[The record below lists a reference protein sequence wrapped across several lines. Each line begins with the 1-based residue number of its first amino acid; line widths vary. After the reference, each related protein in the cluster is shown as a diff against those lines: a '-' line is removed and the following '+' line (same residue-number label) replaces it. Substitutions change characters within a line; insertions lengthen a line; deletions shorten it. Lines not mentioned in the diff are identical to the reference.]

1 MTDASASL
9 VYRGPPA
16 PATEGETNMRY
27 MMLIHHDDEAL
38 TKAGPEMASDY
49 AAFTQAIE
57 KAGVAYQSG
66 LRLAPGAKATSVRVR
81 GGKAEVLD
89 GPYADTREQLAGY
102 FLIDVPGIDQA
113 IEWANRCPS
122 ARYGVI
128 EVRPVMEH
136 DASSR

>member
-1 MTDASASL
+1 
-9 VYRGPPA
+9 
-16 PATEGETNMRY
+16 MRY

-38 TKAGPEMASDY
+38 GKAGPEMASEY

-66 LRLAPGAKATSVRVR
+66 LRLAPSSRATSVRVR
-81 GGKAEVLD
+81 NGRAEVLD

-102 FLIDVPGIDQA
+102 FLIDVPDIEQA

-122 ARYGVI
+122 VRYGVI
-128 EVRPVMEH
+128 EIRPIMEQG
-136 DASSR
+136 ASGR